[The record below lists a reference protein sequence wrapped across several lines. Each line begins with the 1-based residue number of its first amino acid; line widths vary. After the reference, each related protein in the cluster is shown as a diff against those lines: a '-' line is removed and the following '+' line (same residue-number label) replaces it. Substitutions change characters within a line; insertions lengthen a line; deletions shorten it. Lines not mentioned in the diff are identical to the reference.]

1 MKFTAP
7 FLTAL
12 GLSGLMLS
20 SCDTSKAPDVAY
32 IQIDT
37 LLVSAGGSFGTSSA
51 DLSTFW
57 VEQNGNQIGAFAT
70 PAKVPVL
77 AGENQSIRIIP
88 GVHINGSYS
97 QRNQY
102 EMLIPKTFNWDLAIG
117 EVKTLSA
124 NATTFS
130 YNQDYTIEVIEDFDD
145 VGLNFLRSPKSDT
158 NLLIVNEASE
168 VFNYPGEMPNK
179 SGKIVMKPMS
189 RAEFKTLQAFEL
201 PQYGANVWMEVNY
214 KTEIPLTFG
223 VVANEQ
229 LQSIQ
234 APVVTLFAN
243 EDWNKVYIN
252 LVTEV
257 SGYPNAGDYN
267 LFFGALNTT
276 EDSATIYIDNIKL
289 LY

>member
-1 MKFTAP
+1 MKFIAL

-12 GLSGLMLS
+12 GLSGLLLS

-37 LLVSAGGSFGTSSA
+37 LLVSAGGSFGTSSS

-102 EMLIPKTFNWDLAIG
+102 EMLSPRTFNWDLAIG

-168 VFNYPGEMPNK
+168 IFNYPGEMPNK
-179 SGKIVMKPMS
+179 SGKVVMKPMS

>member
-102 EMLIPKTFNWDLAIG
+102 EMLSPKTFNWDLAIG

>member
-1 MKFTAP
+1 MKFIAL

-37 LLVSAGGSFGTSSA
+37 LLVSAGGPFGTSSA

-57 VEQNGNQIGAFAT
+57 VEQNGNQIGAFAP

-102 EMLIPKTFNWDLAIG
+102 EMLSPRTFNWDLAIG

-168 VFNYPGEMPNK
+168 IFNYPGEMPNK
-179 SGKIVMKPMS
+179 SGKVVMKPMS